1 MALKLDDLAKVPTK
15 QKVLLVILFSLLVVG
30 GYYYLYYQDA
40 SRQIKTLENELTSL
54 RAKIKEQE
62 VIAGNLKSFRAEV
75 ERLEGQLSFLL
86 EQLPN
91 SAEIPS
97 LLKNISDL
105 GKESGLEFVKFAPS
119 GEVKRDFYAEIPVS
133 ITVHGDYHSF
143 ATFADRVSHY
153 PRIVNLSNISFHSPK
168 QTKEGLVLSD
178 ISCKATTYRFLEQA
192 QPSQA
197 PGAGGQ
203 GKAK

>member
-1 MALKLDDLAKVPTK
+1 MALKLDDLSKIPSK
-15 QKVLLVILFSLLVVG
+15 QKVLLAVLLSAFIIA

-40 SRQIKTLENELTSL
+40 SKQITSLETQLTSL

-62 VIAGNLKSFRAEV
+62 VIAGNLQSFQAEV
-75 ERLEGQLSFLL
+75 QRLEAQLSVLL

-105 GKESGLEFVKFAPS
+105 AKESGLDVLKFAPAA
-119 GEVKRDFYAEIPVS
+119 EVRKDFYAEIPVA
-133 ITVHGDYHSF
+133 ITVQGAYHSF
-143 ATFADRVSHY
+143 AEFADKVGHY
-153 PRIVNLSNISFHSPK
+153 PRIVNLSNITFSGPK
-168 QTKEGLVLSD
+168 PAGETLVLST
-178 ISCKATTYRFLEQA
+178 ITCRATTYRFLEPPPPAQA
-192 QPSQA
+192 NA
-197 PGAGGQ
+197 AGVP